1 MSQEYYNLERTAEIL
16 KLTPGDVNRMREQNL
31 IRAFRDG
38 ANWKFRKED
47 VEATLADMVKKRSQ
61 KPADEPL
68 EEPEEDFLSFG
79 PEGDEELSTQ
89 MVDLDT
95 DELLL
100 VEDDDSDAESDL
112 YSLTDDGLELVE
124 EGSTDSSVV
133 YSEATITFGKDSQ
146 EERKPKEI
154 PISQKPLNL
163 EKSSSEAKPG
173 SGINLAGDS
182 GIELAGGS
190 GSGINLSGDSG
201 IELGGGSG
209 IDLSAG
215 GSGSGINLAGDSGL
229 IFGEDDNIVLGAS
242 SGLSLGNDSGL
253 SLIDEE
259 GRDFTV
265 ESDDGILE
273 LEEDSDILA
282 LVGSDDSESPT
293 LLSEGNDFEL
303 VADTVGSDDSESSSQ
318 IISIDG
324 DDPFA
329 MGSEID
335 AGEGFG
341 ETDMFAD
348 MPASGGFPAPM
359 PAPAATVPAP
369 GAGAGPVPAFGAD
382 EQGFGSEY
390 TPTQAARSAVPTEA
404 NYGGL
409 VIGLGLAPCIVL
421 LGVGGMMMFELIRNM
436 WSWNQTTMLSSW
448 IMEPIAGMLGLR

>member
-1 MSQEYYNLERTAEIL
+1 MSQEYYNLEKTAEIL
-16 KLTPGDVNRMREQNL
+16 KITPGEVNRMREQNL

-61 KPADEPL
+61 KPV
-68 EEPEEDFLSFG
+68 EEPEEDLLSFG

-89 MVDLDT
+89 MVELNT

-100 VEDDDSDAESDL
+100 VDEDSDAESEL
-112 YSLTDDGLELVE
+112 FSLTDDGLELVE
-124 EGSTDSSVV
+124 EDSTDSGEV
-133 YSEATITFGKDSQ
+133 YSEATVTFSKDSK
-146 EERKPKEI
+146 EELQPKEI

-163 EKSSSEAKPG
+163 EKSSGKAKPG

-182 GIELAGGS
+182 GIELA
-190 GSGINLSGDSG
+190 
-201 IELGGGSG
+201 GGSG

-259 GRDFTV
+259 GRDFVV
-265 ESDDGILE
+265 EPDDAVLE

-303 VADTVGSDDSESSSQ
+303 VADTVGPDDSESSSQ

-324 DDPFA
+324 EDPFA
-329 MGSEID
+329 IGSEEEPGD
-335 AGEGFG
+335 PFG
-341 ETDMFAD
+341 GSDMFAD
-348 MPASGGFPAPM
+348 MSPSGSFPAPM
-359 PAPAATVPAP
+359 PSPAATGPAAGAPAVGPAP
-369 GAGAGPVPAFGAD
+369 ACGAA

-421 LGVGGMMMFELIRNM
+421 LGIGGMMMFELIRNM